1 MHLQAKVVLY
11 GEQQPSTPI
20 GGLRFVTSVSDK
32 MSEIKRIPPYGSEVN
47 FLVTGLFLLS
57 LPTVAKG
64 FVSLFRCQLFDLC
77 FARCR
82 SINESPNLPQEG
94 PSCHRL
100 GNHKLL
106 YPLFFAT
113 FAQVMM

>member
-1 MHLQAKVVLY
+1 MESNGPPGPQGVYASLLTSQTRC
-11 GEQQPSTPI
+11 PS
-20 GGLRFVTSVSDK
+20 LN
-32 MSEIKRIPPYGSEVN
+32 EIPPYGSDVN
-47 FLVTGLFLLS
+47 FLVTGLILLS

-64 FVSLFRCQLFDLC
+64 FLSYSVVSLFVLC

-82 SINESPNLPQEG
+82 SINETPSLPQEG

-100 GNHKLL
+100 GNHWLF
-106 YPLFFAT
+106 YPLVFAT